1 MIVNSTTPMY
11 EQKLFVASTCCFQI
25 KSKKKNRCGEE
36 PDKTDYFSCD
46 LKHEA
51 EPPVSS
57 NNRRKLTRFH
67 KLLGIAVVGLAFPL
81 SSAVHCHVIKSTTIS
96 LCMLMWAPCQ
106 NRLPFFLP
114 ARSFFRPIMPCRE
127 NISHLFENP
136 WRGHM
141 LRSLYYT
148 AISVLILF
156 SFYIV
161 YIYTYSCTYIHIL
174 YISIYTFWSNH
185 TENHKLN
192 QKIDLLTEKI
202 CFKNNN
208 LFGHHHEFP

>member
-25 KSKKKNRCGEE
+25 KSKKNRCGEE

-51 EPPVSS
+51 EPPVSG

-96 LCMLMWAPCQ
+96 LCMLMWTP
-106 NRLPFFLP
+106 RVKIGSL
-114 ARSFFRPIMPCRE
+114 SFFQPVLSSGPSCHAGK
-127 NISHLFENP
+127 IS
-136 WRGHM
+136 
-141 LRSLYYT
+141 
-148 AISVLILF
+148 AIPLK
-156 SFYIV
+156 
-161 YIYTYSCTYIHIL
+161 THDAETC
-174 YISIYTFWSNH
+174 
-185 TENHKLN
+185 
-192 QKIDLLTEKI
+192 
-202 CFKNNN
+202 
-208 LFGHHHEFP
+208 

>member
-1 MIVNSTTPMY
+1 MNKSSWLQALVAFKSNPPP
-11 EQKLFVASTCCFQI
+11 QK
-25 KSKKKNRCGEE
+25 KNNRCGEE
-36 PDKTDYFSCD
+36 PDKTDYFSCA

-51 EPPVSS
+51 EPPVSR
-57 NNRRKLTRFH
+57 NNHRKLTRFH

-96 LCMLMWAPCQ
+96 LCMLMWASCQ

-136 WRGHM
+136 WSWDM

-148 AISVLILF
+148 AISIFILHL
-156 SFYIV
+156 YI
-161 YIYTYSCTYIHIL
+161 YIHIIVHI
-174 YISIYTFWSNH
+174 YIYIRSDPIILKRINLTKKS
-185 TENHKLN
+185 TCGLK
-192 QKIDLLTEKI
+192 KI
-202 CFKNNN
+202 
-208 LFGHHHEFP
+208 